1 MMSIGLPGIGLSGLF
16 MLLTAL
22 LMPLAETFRTI
33 RGRGSASRWRQ
44 VGRQWLMAACMVI
57 IYAGAIW
64 LLGSLVT
71 SSRPSRGVAANL
83 MPQRLGAVG
92 VLVISL
98 GILTAL
104 LGILALSAQM
114 FAPAQLPVDNERDPH
129 QAPSPLRR

>member
-16 MLLTAL
+16 MLFTAL
-22 LMPLAETFRTI
+22 LMPLAETVRTI

-44 VGRQWLMAACMVI
+44 VGRQWSMAACMVI

-114 FAPAQLPVDNERDPH
+114 FAPTQVPVDNERDPH